1 MSYLLDTGFF
11 YALLNRK
18 ENLHERVLAAAQT
31 VEGSIYLPTPVTT
44 EVAYLLLRDLGSDAV
59 ADFTES
65 LAESSFILVEP
76 QNDDYYR
83 AAEII
88 RQYREARIDFVD
100 AIIFAIAERMNV
112 TRILTID
119 QRDFRLFRP
128 NHCPAFEI
136 IP

>member
-11 YALLNRK
+11 YALLNRN
-18 ENLHERVLAAAQT
+18 ENLHVAVLAAAQT
-31 VEGSIYLPTPVTT
+31 VVAPIYLPTPVTT

-59 ADFTES
+59 ANFAES
-65 LAESSFILVEP
+65 LADSDFILVEP
-76 QNDDYYR
+76 QSDDYRR

-100 AIIFAIAERMNV
+100 AVIFAIAERMDI

-128 NHCPAFEI
+128 KHCPTFEI

>member
-11 YALLNRK
+11 YALLNQT
-18 ENLHERVLAAAQT
+18 ENLHERVATASQT
-31 VEGSIYLPTPVTT
+31 LNGTVYLPTPVTT

-59 ADFTES
+59 ADFADS
-65 LAESSFILVEP
+65 LADSNIVLLEP
-76 QNDDYYR
+76 KSEDYRR
-83 AAEII
+83 AASVI
-88 RQYREARIDFVD
+88 RQYRDARIDFVD
-100 AIIFAIAERMNV
+100 AVIVALAERLNI

-128 NHCPAFEI
+128 THCPAFEI

>member
-11 YALLNRK
+11 YALLNRQ
-18 ENLHERVLAAAQT
+18 ENMHQPVLAAAQT
-31 VEGSIYLPTPVTT
+31 VEGEVYLPTPVTT

-59 ADFTES
+59 ADFAES
-65 LAESSFILVEP
+65 LASSHFILVEP
-76 QNDDYYR
+76 QNVDYQR
-83 AAEII
+83 AAAVI
-88 RQYREARIDFVD
+88 RQYQDAEIDFVD
-100 AIIFAIAERMNV
+100 AVLFAIAERMNI

-119 QRDFRLFRP
+119 QRDFRIFRP